1 MLSGEIC
8 LHTFTL
14 TDLDSVDLGCQ
25 SEVVY
30 DLTRSVKIRHALV
43 QEPEHRR
50 SVLHKS
56 DTELLVELVGR

>member
-1 MLSGEIC
+1 MSVAIC
-8 LHTFTL
+8 LHTFTP
-14 TDLDSVDLGCQ
+14 THLDSVDLGCQ

-30 DLTRSVKIRHALV
+30 DLTRSVKIRHTLV
-43 QEPEHRR
+43 QEPEHSR

>member
-1 MLSGEIC
+1 MSVAIC
-8 LHTFTL
+8 LSTFTP
-14 TDLDSVDLGCQ
+14 THLDSVDLGCQ

-43 QEPEHRR
+43 QEPEHSR

-56 DTELLVELVGR
+56 DTE